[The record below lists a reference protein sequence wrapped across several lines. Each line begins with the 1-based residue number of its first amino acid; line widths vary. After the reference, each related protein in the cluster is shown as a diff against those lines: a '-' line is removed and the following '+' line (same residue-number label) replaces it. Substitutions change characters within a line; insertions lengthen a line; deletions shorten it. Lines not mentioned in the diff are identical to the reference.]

1 VPRFNIVVECDVP
14 KTPRTQQLEGI
25 FDVPAREKLRHSWKV
40 HLPIEDF
47 DWKVGLIV
55 GPSGCGKSQIARRA
69 WGDKVDARLKWG
81 RGAVIDDFA
90 AGLSIETITDACSAV
105 GFNSIPSWM
114 KPYRVLSNGER
125 FRVELARRMVEG
137 GELVVI
143 DEFSSVVD
151 RQVAKIASHAVQ
163 KFVRRQKDLR
173 FVACT
178 CHYDV
183 IDWLSPDWIY
193 DPSKQRFARGSLR
206 RRPELQLTIGPV
218 DHSAWDLFAP
228 YHYMSATLAHSA
240 QCWAA
245 WVEGQ
250 IAGFLGIMHRPL
262 GGGLRGRSRMDKPIW
277 GVSRQVTLPDWQGIG
292 VGAILADQVA
302 SVYAAMGYHVHHY
315 PAHPSWIRHFDRS
328 PLWALR
334 KKPGQFSP
342 ALGKTSSLYKQ
353 RRGSTLPSS
362 WVRGMGSRPNAVF
375 RYIGPPM
382 DKVQAQILM
391 APFTNEKKKWC
402 DGKGP

>member
-1 VPRFNIVVECDVP
+1 MPRFDLVVECDVP

-25 FDVPAREKLRHSWKV
+25 FDVPAREKLRQSWKV
-40 HLPIEDF
+40 DLPIEDL
-47 DWKVGLIV
+47 DWKIGLIV

-69 WGDKVDARLKWG
+69 WGHRVNAPLKWG
-81 RGAVIDDFA
+81 RGPVIDSFA

-105 GFNSIPSWM
+105 GFNTIPSWM
-114 KPYRVLSNGER
+114 KPYHVLSNGER
-125 FRVELARRMVEG
+125 FRVELARRLIESSG
-137 GELVVI
+137 LVVM

-151 RQVAKIASHAVQ
+151 RQVAKIGSYAVQ

-206 RRPELQLTIGPV
+206 RRPELQLTIGPI
-218 DHSAWDLFAP
+218 DRSAWCVFAP
-228 YHYMSATLAHSA
+228 YHYMSADLHKSA

-245 WVEGQ
+245 WVEQ
-250 IAGFLGIMHRPL
+250 QLAGFIGILYRPL
-262 GGGLRGRSRMDKPIW
+262 SSGLRGPRRMNKPIY

-292 VGAILADQVA
+292 IGAILADTVA
-302 SVYAAMGYHVHHY
+302 SIYAAMGYFVHHY
-315 PAHPSWIRHFDRS
+315 PAHPAWIRHFDRS
-328 PLWALR
+328 PSWTMR
-334 KKPGQFSP
+334 KKPAVFSTRS
-342 ALGKTSSLYKQ
+342 GRTSTARTCQK
-353 RRGSTLPSS
+353 
-362 WVRGMGSRPNAVF
+362 SRPCAVF
-375 RYIGPPM
+375 RYVGEPM

-391 APFTNEKKKWC
+391 ARFTRERA
-402 DGKGP
+402 